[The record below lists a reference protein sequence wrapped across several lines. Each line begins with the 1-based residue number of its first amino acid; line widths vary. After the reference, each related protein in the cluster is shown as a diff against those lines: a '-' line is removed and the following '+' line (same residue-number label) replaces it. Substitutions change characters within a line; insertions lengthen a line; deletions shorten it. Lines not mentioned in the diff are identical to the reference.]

1 MAENVIGSPP
11 LTMDPQIQNPS
22 SSNPTIPSPSQIP
35 QQQQSPSIHL
45 NSSSPSL
52 SQDQQQQH
60 SQLVNINSINPNPNP
75 NVSTFQLQQN
85 LQRSPSMSRLNQI
98 QPQQQ
103 QQQQQ
108 QQIAR
113 QQAGLYGGQ
122 MSFGGSVAV
131 SAQQQQL
138 SGGVGVGVGIG
149 GSASNL
155 SRSALMGQ
163 SGHFP
168 MLSGAGAAQFNLLTS
183 PRQKSGL
190 VQSSQFSSGNSGVQ
204 SLQGMQGM
212 MGPSNLASLRANGAL
227 YAQQQQQLRL
237 TPNQIRQQ
245 LSQQGSL
252 NNQQVQGLP
261 RSSSLAFMNSQL
273 SGLSQNGQPAM
284 MHNSLTQNQWLKQIP
299 AMSGPASPLRLQQ
312 HQRQQQLASSAQ
324 LQQNSITLSQQQL
337 SQLMQHK
344 SMGQPQ
350 LHQQQQQHTS
360 SQQQQQ
366 QQLLQQQQQQQSQ
379 LQASVHQQQQQ
390 QSPRMPGPSGQKTL
404 SLTGSQP
411 DATASGTTTPGG
423 SSSQGTEAATNQVL
437 GKRKIQDL
445 VAQVDPQGKL
455 DPSVIDL
462 LLELADDFIDTATT
476 HGCILAKHRK
486 SSTLESKDLLLHLE
500 RNWDLTI
507 PGYSSEEKKGQNRPL
522 SNDLHKRRLDAVRTL
537 MESSSRPQPTI
548 NNSKDIGRQ
557 GHPNPVVSNHL
568 IKPLSSDQLV
578 SHSTGSQMLQQMTRF

>member
-11 LTMDPQIQNPS
+11 LTMDNPS
-22 SSNPTIPSPSQIP
+22 SSNPTILSPSQTP
-35 QQQQSPSIHL
+35 QQQQSPSIHM
-45 NSSSPSL
+45 NSASPSL
-52 SQDQQQQH
+52 SQDQQQH
-60 SQLVNINSINPNPNP
+60 SQLHNINNLNPNNPNP
-75 NVSTFQLQQN
+75 NVSTFQLQQT

-98 QPQQQ
+98 QPQ

-122 MSFGGSVAV
+122 MSFGGSAGV

-138 SGGVGVGVGIG
+138 SSGVGVGVGIG

-190 VQSSQFSSGNSGVQ
+190 VQSSQFSSGNSGGQ
-204 SLQGMQGM
+204 SLQGMQQAIGM
-212 MGPSNLASLRANGAL
+212 MGSSNLASLRANGGI
-227 YAQQQQQLRL
+227 YAQQQQLRL
-237 TPNQIRQQ
+237 TPSQIRQQ

-284 MHNSLTQNQWLKQIP
+284 MHNSLTQNQWLKQMP

-337 SQLMQHK
+337 SQLMQQK

-350 LHQQQQQHTS
+350 LHQQQQQHPS

-366 QQLLQQQQQQQSQ
+366 LLQQQQQQSQ

-476 HGCILAKHRK
+476 HGCLMAKHRK

-500 RNWDLTI
+500 KNWDLTI
-507 PGYSSEEKKGQNRPL
+507 PGYSSEEKKCQNRPL
-522 SNDLHKRRLDAVRTL
+522 SNDLNKRRLDAVRTL
-537 MESSSRPQPTI
+537 MESSSHPQPTI
-548 NNSKDIGRQ
+548 NNSKDISRQ
-557 GHPNPVVSNHL
+557 GHPNPVASNHL
-568 IKPLSSDQLV
+568 IKPLNSDQLV
-578 SHSTGSQMLQQMTRF
+578 SHSSGSQMLQQMTRF